1 MEWRSEAGAI
11 IASMTASILAA
22 RHALDHLLIG
32 APTLKAGIRWLEER
46 TGVRAALGGSH
57 PGLGTWNALA
67 SLGPRR
73 YVEIIAPD
81 PAQPG
86 VETFYV
92 PGLREFDAPR
102 ITTWAARG
110 QDLTRD
116 FPSTLP
122 EDFSCA
128 RPRAGARL
136 RPDGARLGWTLA
148 FPKHRKHATFDG
160 ALPFLIEWESFEHHP
175 GTSSPKGLTLL
186 GLRFTHPE
194 GEALKRALEA
204 LGIEGAVEQAA
215 ASIEVELDTPRGRVS
230 LSSAA

>member
-1 MEWRSEAGAI
+1 MPAPI
-11 IASMTASILAA
+11 LTA
-22 RHALDHLLIG
+22 RDALDHLLIG
-32 APTLKAGIRWLEER
+32 APTLEAGIRWLEER
-46 TGVRAALGGSH
+46 TGVRAAVGGSH

-67 SLGPRR
+67 SLGPRQ

-92 PGLREFDAPR
+92 PGLRKFDAPR

-110 QDLTRD
+110 QDLARG

-128 RPRAGARL
+128 PVRAGARV
-136 RPDGARLGWTLA
+136 RPDGGRLAWTLA
-148 FPKHRKHATFDG
+148 FPKHRKHASFDG
-160 ALPFLIEWESFEHHP
+160 VLPFLIEWESFEHHP
-175 GTSSPKGLTLL
+175 GTSSPPGLTLL

-194 GEALKRALEA
+194 GEALKQALET
-204 LGIEGAVEQAA
+204 LGIDGAVEQAA
-215 ASIEVELDTPRGRVS
+215 ASIEVELDTLRGRVP